1 MLQNY
6 PKPLKIQGEVGVLM
20 LLFEKERSFYRALN
34 NQLSLF
40 LLENDELNVNYFSLK
55 NTSKYQLPGMILNGE
70 NKCIEKILNYNYV
83 KNHNIH
89 KINYFLER
97 SQLSLIDYFFGL
109 LDEIFVE
116 YPDYQKIIP
125 EKSNFNILK
134 YNDAKWHQYRVKHP
148 YKFYI
153 YCKFLELKRFYKQFA
168 KSKNTWIFISWDSGL

>member
-1 MLQNY
+1 MQTMQRFLKENY
-6 PKPLKIQGEVGVLM
+6 RKNLSVKI
-20 LLFEKERSFYRALN
+20 
-34 NQLSLF
+34 
-40 LLENDELNVNYFSLK
+40 
-55 NTSKYQLPGMILNGE
+55 
-70 NKCIEKILNYNYV
+70 
-83 KNHNIH
+83 IH
-89 KINYFLER
+89 INSVMY
-97 SQLSLIDYFFGL
+97 LSLIDYFFGL